1 MLTFDGS
8 MPTSRTVRLPNR
20 FLPSGFAVLLALAA
34 AASPAAAQEQP
45 LKGATFS
52 EEVSVGVVLVPV
64 VVRSQEGYVNGL
76 DPGDFVLEVD
86 GRAVRVDTF
95 ERRRDA
101 PVSLVFLQ
109 DLSGSMAAGGK
120 LEASQEAVGYILDN
134 AQPADEFAIATFA
147 SGSTLVEVPF
157 TADLAALRESLGTWE
172 AYGTTTLH
180 DAVAWLPD
188 ISAGGSHAKRAA
200 MLLTDGADN
209 ASKIPPTE
217 ARDIVRR
224 AQVPVY
230 VVGLGSGSPYQL
242 NGEGG
247 KLNRFADVLNLLA
260 SYTGGRYFPVAGA
273 DELKEAAVSILEE
286 LRHQYVLGF
295 APAGTG
301 PSSHHRIRVTVPGRK
316 YRVLARQGY
325 TGRPPAA
332 AN

>member
-1 MLTFDGS
+1 
-8 MPTSRTVRLPNR
+8 MPTSLIGRLPKR
-20 FLPSGFAVLLALAA
+20 FPASACAPLLALLA

-86 GRAVRVDTF
+86 GQRVRIDSF

-101 PVSLVFLQ
+101 PVSVVFLQ

-120 LEASQEAVGYILDN
+120 LEASREAVGYILDN
-134 AQPADEFAIATFA
+134 AQAADEFAIATFA

-157 TADLAALRESLGTWE
+157 TSDLAALRESLATWE

-200 MLLTDGADN
+200 VLLTDGADN
-209 ASKIPPTE
+209 ASKIPPDE

-242 NGEGG
+242 KADGGG
-247 KLNRFADVLNLLA
+247 KLHRYADILNLLA
-260 SYTGGRYFPVAGA
+260 AYTGGRYFPVAGA
-273 DELKEAAVSILEE
+273 DELKEAAVSVLEE
-286 LRHQYVLGF
+286 LRHQYVLAF
-295 APAGTG
+295 TPAGTG
-301 PSSHHRIRVTVPGRK
+301 PSSHHRIRVTIPGRR